1 MHKLYVRSNNTINM
15 FHSTSAV
22 TTFLL
27 LAMMFAGL
35 LIMNGNF
42 LVYAQ
47 ELQYFPTAIT
57 IPILPSSPSQ
67 QQQFSETTQSIPPPS
82 PQTYYQQSPSPPPLP
97 LPPLPSSSPI
107 QNVQLT
113 QQITVEICS
122 NGIDDDRDGII
133 DEVGCTTTTITV
145 EICSNGIDDDRDGII
160 DEVGCTTTTITVEIC
175 SNGIDDDRDGIIDEV
190 GCSFQQQQQP
200 FQQQQIFP
208 PPTPIIPIIPRPPV
222 QQQQPSPISQCEIYT
237 LSVGGS
243 SNLARV
249 KKSLDG
255 KTDLTFEISSILN
268 PYHASVR
275 FNDLISGKLYID
287 KDKNTEKEL
296 NFHVKKIT
304 NDCKVIAYLDED
316 VVRIQDDD
324 DDDDHH

>member
-1 MHKLYVRSNNTINM
+1 MHKLYVRRSNTINM
-15 FHSTSAV
+15 FHSASAV

-27 LAMMFAGL
+27 LAMIFAGL

-47 ELQYFPTAIT
+47 EEEGVIQGFIYNGEYSYSTPQNYQSTAQPLEYFPTAIT
-57 IPILPSSPSQ
+57 IPILPSSSPSQ
-67 QQQFSETTQSIPPPS
+67 QQSSVTTQSIPPPS
-82 PQTYYQQSPSPPPLP
+82 PQTYYQQSPSPP

-133 DEVGCTTTTITV
+133 DEVGCTFQQITV

-160 DEVGCTTTTITVEIC
+160 DEVGCT
-175 SNGIDDDRDGIIDEV
+175 
-190 GCSFQQQQQP
+190 FQQQQQ
-200 FQQQQIFP
+200 QQQQIFP
-208 PPTPIIPIIPRPPV
+208 PPTPIIPIIPRPPAP
-222 QQQQPSPISQCEIYT
+222 QPSPISQCEIYT

-243 SNLARV
+243 SNLAKV

-268 PYHASVR
+268 PYHPHVR
-275 FNDLISGKLYID
+275 FNDLVSGKLYID

-304 NDCKVIAYLDED
+304 NDCKVIAYLDD
-316 VVRIQDDD
+316 GVRIQDDD
-324 DDDDHH
+324 DDDDW

>member
-15 FHSTSAV
+15 FHPTSAV

-27 LAMMFAGL
+27 LAMVFTGL

-47 ELQYFPTAIT
+47 EEEGVIRDFIYNGEYSYSTPQNYQSAAQPLEFFPTAIT

-67 QQQFSETTQSIPPPS
+67 QQSSVTTQSIPPPS
-82 PQTYYQQSPSPPPLP
+82 SQTYYQQSPPPPP
-97 LPPLPSSSPI
+97 ALPPLPSSSPI

-160 DEVGCTTTTITVEIC
+160 DEVGCT
-175 SNGIDDDRDGIIDEV
+175 
-190 GCSFQQQQQP
+190 FQQQQQ
-200 FQQQQIFP
+200 QQQQIFP

-243 SNLARV
+243 SNLAKV

-275 FNDLISGKLYID
+275 YNDLVTGKLYID

-304 NDCKVIAYLDED
+304 NDCKVIAYLDDE
-316 VVRIQDDD
+316 VRIQDDD
-324 DDDDHH
+324 DD